1 MVNYEK
7 VFTYV
12 VGIASIIALF
22 ISVWSLWVTYD
33 ATYGKADISLRYTLG
48 GDLNQP
54 VDLFFF
60 RNNTILFQYLIKNTG
75 HGSTAV
81 SVEPIIE
88 CENCSFSLSYN
99 GKEFSLVGGNGKRGI
114 DIHSIAPQNT
124 ELIMIRFDNITRE
137 EAGDKVTV
145 LTRDLET
152 NKHLYINFRKLDEK
166 FSDLMFDSI
175 YGK

>member
-1 MVNYEK
+1 MANYEK
-7 VFTYV
+7 AFTYV

-22 ISVWSLWVTYD
+22 ISVWSLWVSYD
-33 ATYGKADISLRYTLG
+33 SAYGEADINLKYTAG
-48 GDLNQP
+48 GDFNQP

-88 CENCSFSLSYN
+88 CKNCSFSISYD
-99 GKEFSLVGGNGKRGI
+99 GKEFALVGGNGKRGI
-114 DIHSIAPQNT
+114 DIHSIAPKST

-137 EAGDKVTV
+137 EAGEEVTV

-152 NKHLYINFRKLDEK
+152 NKHIYLSFRKLDEK
-166 FSDLMFDSI
+166 LSDLMFDTF